1 MQPNNITESAHV
13 CNKQGPVCYE
23 RRSLRFDLTKWGGQP
38 LPVGA
43 KGVFPVLL
51 RWVGCPSCSQWVRS
65 RSSQRCAIQLRY
77 APPNMW
83 EQMLQIM
90 LPFFLLFPP
99 PPVCFCFLSRVK
111 SKCLFFGWAYVVT
124 GWSLH
129 DARVPNGTAMCPREN
144 KFITGWWWSVA
155 EILQDWGKIRRRK
168 CRITVAY
175 RWQSSPSPLAYGDP
189 TEVFI
194 IANNKRLV
202 YHNDSI
208 QTKAHTRLVW

>member
-1 MQPNNITESAHV
+1 MSV
-13 CNKQGPVCYE
+13 CSQIILQKVLMYVISRDLFVMRGGASDLIWLNE
-23 RRSLRFDLTKWGGQP
+23 EDSLCLLEQREF
-38 LPVGA
+38 
-43 KGVFPVLL
+43 FPVLL

-129 DARVPNGTAMCPREN
+129 DARVPNGTATCPRES
-144 KFITGWWWSVA
+144 KFITGWWWSAA

-168 CRITVAY
+168 CRITQWLTDDKAV
-175 RWQSSPSPLAYGDP
+175 LA
-189 TEVFI
+189 
-194 IANNKRLV
+194 
-202 YHNDSI
+202 H
-208 QTKAHTRLVW
+208 

>member
-1 MQPNNITESAHV
+1 MSEWLQVNVSEVIRVALGSYQQGSLKTSLSHVSMQPNNITESAHV

-23 RRSLRFDLTKWGGQP
+23 RRSLWFDLTKWGGQP

-129 DARVPNGTAMCPREN
+129 DARVPNGTATCPREK

-168 CRITVAY
+168 CRITQWLTDDKAV
-175 RWQSSPSPLAYGDP
+175 LA
-189 TEVFI
+189 
-194 IANNKRLV
+194 
-202 YHNDSI
+202 H
-208 QTKAHTRLVW
+208 

>member
-1 MQPNNITESAHV
+1 MTSSECEVIRVALGSYQQGSLKTSLSHVSMQPNNITESARV

-23 RRSLRFDLTKWGGQP
+23 RRSLWFDLTKWGGQP

-65 RSSQRCAIQLRY
+65 RSSQWCAIQLRY

-99 PPVCFCFLSRVK
+99 PPVCFCFLSLKVFVLWLSLCCHRLIFTRCSRTQWDCHVPEGEQVYNRMMVK
-111 SKCLFFGWAYVVT
+111 CCWNPAGL
-124 GWSLH
+124 
-129 DARVPNGTAMCPREN
+129 
-144 KFITGWWWSVA
+144 
-155 EILQDWGKIRRRK
+155 RK
-168 CRITVAY
+168 
-175 RWQSSPSPLAYGDP
+175 D
-189 TEVFI
+189 
-194 IANNKRLV
+194 
-202 YHNDSI
+202 
-208 QTKAHTRLVW
+208 